1 MEQALLALTQQMA
14 QSMFQKGGKVTRGG
28 LDLSQGG
35 GFRVKSIFDLV
46 GSEVQTKVNNATT
59 TLASPWADDPSQL
72 QSLLPQLMDMLSI
85 SDDAQRPGR
94 ININEARPEIL
105 LGIPDMTQ
113 EIVQSISA
121 AQMRN
126 MQGMPS
132 ADVLQRHSTAGW
144 IYLDGLVDLEMMRQ
158 LDPFLTAR
166 GDVYRAQV
174 LGFFDGSGLVHR
186 QEAIIDATRNPP
198 RIVWQRDLNEL
209 GRGYQPAHLMPAAA
223 Q

>member
-35 GFRVKSIFDLV
+35 GHRIKSIFDLI
-46 GSEVQTKVNNATT
+46 GSETETKVNDATT
-59 TLASPWADDPSQL
+59 TLASPWPAEPGQL
-72 QSLLPQLMDMLSI
+72 QSVLPELMDVLSI
-85 SDDAQRPGR
+85 SDETQRPGR
-94 ININEARPEIL
+94 INVNEARPEIL
-105 LGIPDMTQ
+105 LGIPEMTQ

-126 MQGMPS
+126 LEGVPS
-132 ADVLQRHSTAGW
+132 ADVMRRHSTAGW
-144 IYLDGLVDLEMMRQ
+144 IYLDGLVDLETMRK

-186 QEAIIDATRNPP
+186 QEAIIDATRIPP

-209 GRGYQPAHLMPAAA
+209 GRGYQPAHLMPVPAP
-223 Q
+223 